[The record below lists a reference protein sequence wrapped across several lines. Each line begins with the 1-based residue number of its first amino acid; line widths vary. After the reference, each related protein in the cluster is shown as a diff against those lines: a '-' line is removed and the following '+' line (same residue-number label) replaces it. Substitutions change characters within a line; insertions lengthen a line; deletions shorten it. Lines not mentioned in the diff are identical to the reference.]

1 MKYIKYIKDVSFL
14 IVIIYLLTVV
24 RDNVNLIEQLQYENE
39 LNKENLYQTNLVIE
53 AMQKMWKDNLV
64 INNKFVH

>member
-14 IVIIYLLTVV
+14 IVIVYLLTVV
-24 RDNVNLIEQLQYENE
+24 NDNVNLIEQLRFENE
-39 LNKENLYQTNLVIE
+39 QNKENLYQTNLVIE

-64 INNKFVH
+64 ITS

>member
-24 RDNVNLIEQLQYENE
+24 RDNVNLIEQLRYENE
-39 LNKENLYQTNLVIE
+39 RNKENLYQTNLVIE

-64 INNKFVH
+64 INNKVVH

>member
-24 RDNVNLIEQLQYENE
+24 KDNVNLIEQLRYENE
-39 LNKENLYQTNLVIE
+39 RNKENLYQTNLVIE
-53 AMQKMWKDNLV
+53 AMQKMWKNNLV
-64 INNKFVH
+64 ISNKVVH

>member
-24 RDNVNLIEQLQYENE
+24 RDNVNLIKQLRYENE
-39 LNKENLYQTNLVIE
+39 RNKENLYQTNLVIE
-53 AMQKMWKDNLV
+53 AMQKMWKNNLV
-64 INNKFVH
+64 ISNKVVH

>member
-24 RDNVNLIEQLQYENE
+24 RDNVNLIKQLRYENE
-39 LNKENLYQTNLVIE
+39 RNKENLYQTNLVIE

-64 INNKFVH
+64 INSKVVH

>member
-24 RDNVNLIEQLQYENE
+24 RDNVNLIEQLRYENE
-39 LNKENLYQTNLVIE
+39 RNKENLYQTNLVIE
-53 AMQKMWKDNLV
+53 AMQKIWKDNLV
-64 INNKFVH
+64 ITS

>member
-24 RDNVNLIEQLQYENE
+24 RDNVNLIEQLRYENE
-39 LNKENLYQTNLVIE
+39 RNKENLYQTNLVIE
-53 AMQKMWKDNLV
+53 AMQKMWKNNLV
-64 INNKFVH
+64 ISNKVVH

>member
-1 MKYIKYIKDVSFL
+1 MKFIKYIKDVSFL

-24 RDNVNLIEQLQYENE
+24 RDNVNLIEQLRYENE
-39 LNKENLYQTNLVIE
+39 RNKENLYQTNLVIE

-64 INNKFVH
+64 INSKVVH

>member
-14 IVIIYLLTVV
+14 IVIVYLLTVV
-24 RDNVNLIEQLQYENE
+24 NDNVNLIEQLRHENE
-39 LNKENLYQTNLVIE
+39 RNKENLYQTNLVIE

-64 INNKFVH
+64 ITS

>member
-24 RDNVNLIEQLQYENE
+24 KDNVNLIEQLRYENE
-39 LNKENLYQTNLVIE
+39 RNKENLYQTNLVIE
-53 AMQKMWKDNLV
+53 AMQKMWKNNLF
-64 INNKFVH
+64 ISNKVVH